1 MSTSEPWPTEIRL
14 LKDRQSLRVAF
25 DNGRVFDL
33 PAEHLRV
40 LSPSA
45 EVQGHSPEQK
55 QTVAGKADVEINA
68 VEPVGNYA
76 VRLVFSDG
84 HNTGLYTWRYLFKL
98 GDEQQALWEA
108 YRNELKEKGLNR

>member
-1 MSTSEPWPTEIRL
+1 MNTPEAWPTEIRL
-14 LKDRQSLRVAF
+14 LKDRRTLRVGF

-40 LSPSA
+40 HSPSA
-45 EVQGHSPEQK
+45 EVQGHSPEQR
-55 QTVAGKADVEINA
+55 QTVSGKADVGITA

-98 GDEQQALWEA
+98 GDEQAALWAA
-108 YRNELKEKGLNR
+108 YSSELKEKGLSR